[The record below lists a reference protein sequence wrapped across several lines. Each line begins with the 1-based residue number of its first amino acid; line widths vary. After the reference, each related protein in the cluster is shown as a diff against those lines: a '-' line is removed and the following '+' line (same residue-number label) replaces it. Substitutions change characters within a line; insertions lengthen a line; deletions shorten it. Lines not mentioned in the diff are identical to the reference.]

1 MPVADA
7 FPLAF
12 DANTQMEA
20 CVPIKAHLPDGV
32 TSRYDGQ
39 FTPACW
45 RPPELTSPR
54 LSIALPMFHTADYR
68 YSFAMMS
75 LIAITC
81 CGCGTTR
88 EHQATEQLVV
98 SDAVDRSIQDLDFRP
113 LSGRKVYL
121 DTSYLRHVKGS
132 GFVNSEYVISG
143 LRQQILG
150 AGCLI
155 QDASNEAEIIIEARI
170 GALGADNH
178 LVTYGIPENNALNA
192 AASVIP
198 SAPSIPTLPEI
209 AVARREARE
218 ATAKIAA
225 FAYDRETRKPIWQS
239 GVRHSI
245 STAKDTWVMGIGP
258 FQGGSIREKTKL
270 AGSKFRFG
278 RRSRTGSPSEK
289 FKRPSVDFTAETR
302 FNQGWPEF
310 GENGYGPDMLA
321 SQPDSPEQA
330 VPEPSEIESPAGD
343 PAGDAAAQGASTRVA
358 EGPKK
363 SNKK

>member
-1 MPVADA
+1 
-7 FPLAF
+7 
-12 DANTQMEA
+12 
-20 CVPIKAHLPDGV
+20 
-32 TSRYDGQ
+32 
-39 FTPACW
+39 
-45 RPPELTSPR
+45 
-54 LSIALPMFHTADYR
+54 MFHAAGSRNALAMTA
-68 YSFAMMS
+68 
-75 LIAITC
+75 LLVVTI

-98 SDAVDRSIQDLDFRP
+98 SDAVDRSIQNLDFRP

-155 QDASNEAEIIIEARI
+155 QDSANDSDVIIEARI

-178 LVTYGIPENNALNA
+178 LVTYGIPENNALNSA
-192 AASVIP
+192 ANVIP
-198 SAPSIPTLPEI
+198 NAPSIPTLPEI

-239 GVRHSI
+239 GVHHAVA
-245 STAKDTWVMGIGP
+245 TAKDTWVMGIGP

-270 AGSKFRFG
+270 AGSQFEFG
-278 RRSRTGSPSEK
+278 RRSRTGSPTELYE
-289 FKRPSVDFTAETR
+289 RPSVDYTAETR
-302 FNQGWPEF
+302 FNQGWPQF
-310 GENGYGPDMLA
+310 GDIGLGPDMLA
-321 SQPDSPEQA
+321 SETGDQEPNLATSPK
-330 VPEPSEIESPAGD
+330 VEPPSGGARPQDAPSWVAESPK
-343 PAGDAAAQGASTRVA
+343 ASKTR
-358 EGPKK
+358 
-363 SNKK
+363 

>member
-1 MPVADA
+1 
-7 FPLAF
+7 
-12 DANTQMEA
+12 
-20 CVPIKAHLPDGV
+20 
-32 TSRYDGQ
+32 
-39 FTPACW
+39 
-45 RPPELTSPR
+45 
-54 LSIALPMFHTADYR
+54 MFHAADCR
-68 YSFAMMS
+68 CSLTMMS
-75 LIAITC
+75 LIAIVC

-113 LSGRKVYL
+113 LSGRTVYL

-155 QDASNEAEIIIEARI
+155 QDAATEAEIIIEARI

-198 SAPSIPTLPEI
+198 SAPAIPSLPEI

-270 AGSKFRFG
+270 AGSPFEFG
-278 RRSRTGSPSEK
+278 RRSNTGSPSQVFE
-289 FKRPSVDFTAETR
+289 RPSVDLTAETR

-310 GENGYGPDMLA
+310 DQVGHGHNLLA
-321 SQPDSPEQA
+321 SEPDLD
-330 VPEPSEIESPAGD
+330 VPEPPEVEPADEESP
-343 PAGDAAAQGASTRVA
+343 TRVA
-358 EGPKK
+358 DGPKK
-363 SNKK
+363 STTK